1 MDNRKLSKRGMR
13 RRLIVTVIET
23 AIVFAAM
30 LCAICLFGWIAAR
43 AAEPLSAALDAAARA
58 VIG

>member
-1 MDNRKLSKRGMR
+1 MGKRKLSKRGVR
-13 RRLIVTVIET
+13 RRLIVMVIES

-30 LCAICLFGWIAAR
+30 LCAIYLFGWIAAT
-43 AAEPLSAALDAAARA
+43 ASGPLSAALDAAARA

>member
-1 MDNRKLSKRGMR
+1 MNKRKLSKRGMR
-13 RRLIVTVIET
+13 RRMIVMVIEV

-30 LCAICLFGWIAAR
+30 LCAIYFFGW
-43 AAEPLSAALDAAARA
+43 LVSAATDSFIEAVDSAAKS